1 MGLRL
6 HNSSDALDLD
16 LTQRY
21 LSPGPPQV
29 NRPQPRAHYNGAY
42 FHADGSIALNRE
54 LAGLKLPLLDLILTA
69 NHQKRARRQRQ
80 TSRRQTH
87 RSTRQWRTD
96 EAAEGRTLASSGH
109 RLPGEQH
116 RRTPSLERE
125 EAFRDPRTT
134 KSRLHPDDAP
144 DVAQLYRM
152 GLLYD
157 DEHLRGSAFG
167 LDLIDHLSEPEYTTR
182 PAKRAR
188 KSKPRQPASYD
199 DDVQLALD
207 LSLAELGRDESFAQ
221 FLCSPD
227 LDELPS
233 GDESDGS
240 TYSARLAPLQF
251 VSELVQ
257 SPEYFSDNTLPELTT
272 DSDSDSSASYNF
284 SSDEDDSTGAEPGK
298 RLNATTEHDG
308 TNQEFDRAPWMVPG
322 DGS

>member
-6 HNSSDALDLD
+6 HSSSDALDLD

-21 LSPGPPQV
+21 LSPGPSQV
-29 NRPQPRAHYNGAY
+29 SRPQPRAHYNGAY
-42 FHADGSIALNRE
+42 FHPDGSIALTRE
-54 LAGLKLPLLDLILTA
+54 LADHKLPLLDLVLTA
-69 NHQKRARRQRQ
+69 NRQKRARRHRQ
-80 TSRRQTH
+80 TRRGQTP
-87 RSTRQWRTD
+87 RSSRQWRTD

-109 RLPGEQH
+109 RLPGEH

-125 EAFRDPRTT
+125 DAFRDPRTT
-134 KSRLHPDDAP
+134 KGLLYPPEDAP
-144 DVAQLYRM
+144 DIAALYRM

-157 DEHLRGSAFG
+157 DEHLRGSVFG
-167 LDLIDHLSEPEYTTR
+167 LNVIDHYSEPEYTMR

-188 KSKPRQPASYD
+188 KSKPQQIPYD

-233 GDESDGS
+233 SDEPDSSS

-251 VSELVQ
+251 VSELFG
-257 SPEYFSDNTLPELTT
+257 SPEYFSDNTPELTM
-272 DSDSDSSASYNF
+272 DSASDSSF
-284 SSDEDDSTGAEPGK
+284 SFNYYSDEEITSVETRETLKKTTKHNGTTQKLDST
-298 RLNATTEHDG
+298 
-308 TNQEFDRAPWMVPG
+308 
-322 DGS
+322 

>member
-6 HNSSDALDLD
+6 HSSSDALDLD

-21 LSPGPPQV
+21 LSPGPSQV
-29 NRPQPRAHYNGAY
+29 SRPRPHAHYNGAY
-42 FHADGSIALNRE
+42 FHPDGSIALTRE
-54 LAGLKLPLLDLILTA
+54 LADHKLPLLDLILTA
-69 NHQKRARRQRQ
+69 NHQKRARRHRQ
-80 TSRRQTH
+80 TRRGQTP
-87 RSTRQWRTD
+87 RSSRQWRTD
-96 EAAEGRTLASSGH
+96 ETAEGRNLAYSGH
-109 RLPGEQH
+109 RIPGEH

-125 EAFRDPRTT
+125 DAFRDPRTT
-134 KSRLHPDDAP
+134 KALLYPEDAP
-144 DVAQLYRM
+144 DIAALYRM

-167 LDLIDHLSEPEYTTR
+167 LDVIDRYSEPEYTMR
-182 PAKRAR
+182 PAKRAC
-188 KSKPRQPASYD
+188 KSKTQQIPYD

-233 GDESDGS
+233 SDKSDSSS

-251 VSELVQ
+251 VSELLG
-257 SPEYFSDNTLPELTT
+257 SPDYFSDNTPELTT
-272 DSDSDSSASYNF
+272 DSASDSSF
-284 SSDEDDSTGAEPGK
+284 SFKYSSEDEITSAKTRQILMTKNDGITQELDST
-298 RLNATTEHDG
+298 
-308 TNQEFDRAPWMVPG
+308 WMISG